1 MSDPKPKLGRN
12 ILGLSA
18 VSFFTDVSTEMIYPL
33 LPVFLASVLG
43 ANASFI
49 GAIEGVAETTASL
62 LKLVSGWWSDKVG
75 SRKRLVVIGYGI
87 ASVVRPFTAMA
98 GTARQV
104 LFIRL
109 TDRIGK
115 GIRTSPR
122 DALLAD
128 SAPATARGRAFGFHA
143 AADNAGA
150 VVGPLL
156 AFLFLKLQGVGS
168 FESSKRLLPHDEQAL
183 RNVFW
188 LSAVP
193 ALIAM
198 IVLIIVVRDVPHR
211 DAGEKAA
218 PASVTDIGG
227 GLTKRFWA
235 YLVVILLFTLG
246 NSTDAFLL
254 LRANQLGVPIALAP
268 ILWAL
273 LNFVKSATGTYGG
286 GLSDRLGRKPLIV
299 GRMAPV
305 LRGLLRVRM
314 GNRRVAGVGSVRGLR
329 DFLWGDRGNREGSR
343 RRHRASHSPRVG
355 IRLVQSRDRAG
366 RPPRVSHLR
375 RNLGPTRRTKR
386 LCVRRHARARGGAAH
401 GIRRSVSY
409 RARRSDL
416 VSGKRITLS
425 SSWSGKVRTSP
436 TAPSP
441 RRKYETHT
449 WRRSSFC
456 CAARGTRCL
465 CRSREPYGRSE
476 RASTTRR
483 ASLRLPPRMK
493 RGPRCRKSR
502 GWWRWRWTM
511 SPRGST

>member
-1 MSDPKPKLGRN
+1 MTDGKPKLGRN

-98 GTARQV
+98 GTAKQV

-128 SAPATARGRAFGFHA
+128 SAPVTGRGRAFGFHA

-168 FESSKRLLPHDEQAL
+168 FEGSKRLLAHDEQAL

-188 LSAVP
+188 LSAIP

-211 DAGEKAA
+211 DAEEKAAA

-235 YLVVILLFTLG
+235 YLVVVLLFTLG

-286 GLSDRLGRKPLIV
+286 GLSDTLGRKPLIV
-299 GRMAPV
+299 AGWLLYSAVYFAFGWATAAWQAWV
-305 LRGLLRVRM
+305 LFAVYGIFYGATEGTEKAL
-314 GNRRVAGVGSVRGLR
+314 VADIV
-329 DFLWGDRGNREGSR
+329 
-343 RRHRASHSPRVG
+343 PR
-355 IRLVQSRDRAG
+355 
-366 RPPRVSHLR
+366 
-375 RNLGPTRRTKR
+375 TRRGSAFGWYNLAIGLGALPASLIFGAIWDR
-386 LCVRRHARARGGAAH
+386 LG
-401 GIRRSVSY
+401 
-409 RARRSDL
+409 
-416 VSGKRITLS
+416 
-425 SSWSGKVRTSP
+425 
-436 TAPSP
+436 APSAFVFGATLALVAALLMAFVAP
-441 RRKYETHT
+441 
-449 WRRSSFC
+449 SSK
-456 CAARGTRCL
+456 AR
-465 CRSREPYGRSE
+465 E
-476 RASTTRR
+476 A
-483 ASLRLPPRMK
+483 K
-493 RGPRCRKSR
+493 
-502 GWWRWRWTM
+502 
-511 SPRGST
+511 